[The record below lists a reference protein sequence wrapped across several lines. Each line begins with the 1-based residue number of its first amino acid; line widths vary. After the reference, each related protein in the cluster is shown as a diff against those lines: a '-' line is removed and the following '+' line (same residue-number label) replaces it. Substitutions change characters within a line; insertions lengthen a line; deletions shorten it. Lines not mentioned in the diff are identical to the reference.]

1 MTAAGNVGRMTGVP
15 RISPPLVV
23 AAAGASFVLLAACTA
38 DDPAPLPIAPS
49 STNKATTGRLN
60 IQYLGDDGS
69 TGLVFVEAGGRVLG
83 KTTTG
88 QTTCTLDAAAYRVLT
103 TAAATITPKDQA
115 VPEHGAGDTTST
127 PTLGTEVGAVSVLDP
142 RVVSAADTV
151 NQLIAD
157 VAAQQAARTV
167 CT

>member
-1 MTAAGNVGRMTGVP
+1 MPRISSPLLVTAAGGSTALLVG
-15 RISPPLVV
+15 
-23 AAAGASFVLLAACTA
+23 LLAGCTA
-38 DDPAPLPIAPS
+38 DDPAPLPTGPSGSTTAP
-49 STNKATTGRLN
+49 AGRIN
-60 IQYLGDDGS
+60 IQYFGDDGS

-83 KTTTG
+83 KTRIG
-88 QTTCTLDAAAYRVLT
+88 QTTCTLDAATYRVLA
-103 TAAATITPKDQA
+103 TAAATITAKDRATPQ
-115 VPEHGAGDTTST
+115 PGAGDNTSL

-157 VAAQQAARTV
+157 VAAAPAARTV